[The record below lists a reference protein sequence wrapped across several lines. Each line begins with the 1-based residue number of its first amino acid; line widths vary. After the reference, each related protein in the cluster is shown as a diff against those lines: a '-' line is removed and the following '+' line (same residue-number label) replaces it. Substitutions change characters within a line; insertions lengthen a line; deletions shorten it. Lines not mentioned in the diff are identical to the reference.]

1 MVASRLRVA
10 AVSKCQ
16 FDMMS
21 RKSKRYVVPKEG
33 RHSSDPSIDH
43 GHLFLSFYCSV
54 QLRLLLSVFDCLK
67 CFDKFVFGLRVK
79 GRLVYPSLGYCK
91 RERY

>member
-1 MVASRLRVA
+1 MYLPVQVCTEQL
-10 AVSKCQ
+10 
-16 FDMMS
+16 
-21 RKSKRYVVPKEG
+21 VPTTCAIDRG
-33 RHSSDPSIDH
+33 IGIWIDH
-43 GHLFLSFYCSV
+43 GHPFLSFCRSV